1 MKYQVSFRVKTWYL
15 LWLHNKLR
23 LSQGKNRFIEMV
35 WYFIGVYI
43 INRTLH
49 GRLEIRNFSS
59 RVENISRLS
68 AANEWNIFQ
77 HSRRNFV
84 SPRGHVISSMFV
96 MTKLEKKN
104 NKKQWDSSTKCR
116 EQLPLVE
123 ASLVVKRSLVAACL
137 KFLAGW
143 NATDLWSI
151 MVVFSSV
158 SALKFL
164 KENLVGAFKRA
175 KHAQRRTIG
184 IKIWLYTHPRNFGC
198 DKLVRP
204 SLPPYVYLMQS
215 KKEILF
221 KVCIKRLYKS
231 LLSIEIT
238 NFMYCFNVDI
248 GNIVVA

>member
-1 MKYQVSFRVKTWYL
+1 MKYFSTLEEKFRISK
-15 LWLHNKLR
+15 R
-23 LSQGKNRFIEMV
+23 PC
-35 WYFIGVYI
+35 
-43 INRTLH
+43 
-49 GRLEIRNFSS
+49 
-59 RVENISRLS
+59 NILYVCHDK
-68 AANEWNIFQ
+68 I
-77 HSRRNFV
+77 
-84 SPRGHVISSMFV
+84 
-96 MTKLEKKN
+96 EKKN

-151 MVVFSSV
+151 MVVFTSV

-164 KENLVGAFKRA
+164 KENLVGTFKRA
-175 KHAQRRTIG
+175 KHAQQRTIG
-184 IKIWLYTHPRNFGC
+184 VKIWLYTHPRNFGC
-198 DKLVRP
+198 DKLFRL
-204 SLPPYVYLMQS
+204 SLPPYVYLMVS

-231 LLSIEIT
+231 LLSIEIN